1 MPDAPGYVAPPAISS
16 PGAPSSDQPLVGL
29 RVLDLCDVR
38 GDLCGRLLAD
48 LGADVLRIEP
58 PEGAASRHRPPFAPG
73 ASPGSTPDAEA
84 AKHISLHFAVRNSNK
99 RSAVIDLATADGRR
113 RFLGL
118 ATDADVVIE
127 SRRPGHLAS
136 LGVGPDDLL
145 AVNPDLV
152 VASLSDLGQTGP
164 DRDLVVTD
172 DVLFGLSGW
181 LHLSGVPGKPPLLIP
196 GALASDTVGVV
207 GAFAVLVGLVQ
218 RARGGGGQ
226 HLDVSALE
234 ALAQMNTWGIAN
246 ASDTLNRGSL
256 PPAVRSGDSPMYPTV
271 DCADGKVRLVV
282 ISPGQWRA
290 LWEWMGSP
298 EAFADEYWAG
308 FFNRLMNLDVI
319 NPLYDEHWASLDMV
333 EGCREAQRR
342 GIVATPLLSPADILA
357 DQHFASRDTF
367 LRTEVAPGAD
377 GGAVSGAVVSGL
389 WEMDGRRVGHRARAP
404 ELGEHAPEFTG
415 PRFSFA
421 SSLGDLPSG
430 PADALPLA
438 GLRVADFGHGGVGVE
453 CSRILAEY
461 GADAVKVESQAYPD
475 FIRIVLGGDMTP
487 SFASSSRNKR
497 CLGLDLKHPNAA
509 SVLEHLVDWADV
521 VVENNSTGTMGRLGI
536 GWEALQAQKPSLVM
550 LSSQLMGSRGLQADW
565 SGYGPTIQTAGGLS
579 WLWAFDDGEGPPGS
593 NAIHPDHLA
602 GRICAVGALAA
613 VIGRDRGAPGVHVE
627 VAQVEAMMATLA
639 DLFLAEDLAPGSV
652 RPRGNDS
659 PEGAPWGV
667 YRCAGDEQWAVVCV
681 RDDDDWA
688 GLRRAMGN
696 PEWARDPAYDVFAG
710 RDLARRLLDDRISEW
725 TGGLAPG
732 EVQDR
737 CQAEGVPAGRLMRT
751 VDQLADPHLAAR
763 SFLAEIDQPGL
774 TGTTTFEG
782 SCFTGSA
789 MGRPRQE
796 SAPLLGEHTR
806 DFCVRDLGMDADR
819 VEALLDSGALEQYQ
833 PSE

>member
-1 MPDAPGYVAPPAISS
+1 LA
-16 PGAPSSDQPLVGL
+16 GL

-58 PEGAASRHRPPFAPG
+58 PEGAASRRRPPFAPE
-73 ASPGSTPDAEA
+73 APADSGSGGLPPP
-84 AKHISLHFAVRNSNK
+84 SLHFAVRNSNK
-99 RSAVIDLATADGRR
+99 RSAVLDLTTDDGRERLLALATE
-113 RFLGL
+113 
-118 ATDADVVIE
+118 ADVLVE
-127 SRRPGHLAS
+127 SLPPGYLAG

-145 AVNPDLV
+145 AANRGLV

-181 LHLSGVPGKPPLLIP
+181 LHLSGIPGKPPLLTP
-196 GALASDTVGVV
+196 GALASDAVGVA
-207 GAFAVLVGLVQ
+207 GTLAVLVGLVQ

-246 ASDTLNRGSL
+246 ASDTVNRGSV
-256 PPAVRSGDSPMYPTV
+256 PPMVRSGDSPMYPTV

-282 ISPGQWRA
+282 ISPGQWRS

-298 EAFADEYWAG
+298 EAFADEYWAN
-308 FFNRLMNLDVI
+308 FFNRLMNLDVV
-319 NPLYDEHWASLDMV
+319 NPLYAEHWADLPMV

-342 GIVATPLLSPADILA
+342 GIVATPLLSASDVLS
-357 DQHFASRDTF
+357 DGHFASRGTF
-367 LRTEVAPGAD
+367 ARTEVVGDTFGEALE
-377 GGAVSGAVVSGL
+377 GAVVSGFL
-389 WEMDGRRVGHRARAP
+389 EIDGERVGHRVRAP
-404 ELGEHAPEFTG
+404 EIGEHRAEFTG
-415 PRFSFA
+415 PRFEHDSPLA
-421 SSLGDLPSG
+421 VVSADDGG
-430 PADALPLA
+430 PGLPLT

-453 CSRILAEY
+453 CSRVLGEY
-461 GADAVKVESQAYPD
+461 GADVVKVESHAYPD
-475 FIRIVLGGDMTP
+475 FIRIVLGGDMTA

-497 CLGLDLKHPNAA
+497 CLGLDLKHRDAEA
-509 SVLEHLVDWADV
+509 VLEPLLDWADV
-521 VVENNSTGTMGRLGI
+521 VVENNSTGTMDRLGI
-536 GWEALQAQKPSLVM
+536 GWADLRERDPSQVM
-550 LSSQLMGSRGLQADW
+550 VSSQLMGSRGLQADW

-602 GRICAVGALAA
+602 GRICAIGALAA
-613 VIGRDRGAPGVHVE
+613 LVGRDRGAAGAHVE
-627 VAQVEAMMATLA
+627 VAQVEALMATLS

-667 YRCAGDEQWAVVCV
+667 YPCAGEERWVVVCV

-688 GLRRAMGN
+688 GLRRAMGE
-696 PEWARDPAYDVFAG
+696 PAWAADPTYDGFSG
-710 RDLARRLLDDRISEW
+710 RDASRRELDRRIAEW
-725 TGGLAPG
+725 TSDLTPA

-737 CQAEGVPAGRLMRT
+737 CQAEGVPAGRSVSPLEQM
-751 VDQLADPHLAAR
+751 DDPHLAER
-763 SFLAEIDQPGL
+763 GFLAVVDQPGL
-774 TGTTTFEG
+774 AGPSTVFEG

-789 MGRPRQE
+789 MGRPRQDP
-796 SAPLLGEHTR
+796 APMIGEHTR
-806 DFCVRDLGMDADR
+806 DFCVDDLGMDVGL
-819 VEALLDSGALEQYQ
+819 VEELLASGALEQH
-833 PSE
+833 PPPG

>member
-1 MPDAPGYVAPPAISS
+1 M
-16 PGAPSSDQPLVGL
+16 SSDATSRGTEATAGPPNHMPLAGL

-58 PEGAASRHRPPFAPG
+58 PEGAASRRRPPFAPG
-73 ASPGSTPDAEA
+73 SGSAGSTGSEA
-84 AKHISLHFAVRNSNK
+84 FSLHFAVRNANK
-99 RSAVIDLATADGRR
+99 RSAVLDLTTDDGRAR
-113 RFLGL
+113 LL
-118 ATDADVVIE
+118 ALAGEADVVVE
-127 SRRPGHLAS
+127 SFRPGHLAA

-145 AVNPDLV
+145 AANPGLV

-181 LHLSGVPGKPPLLIP
+181 LHLSGVPGKPPLLLP
-196 GALASDTVGVV
+196 GALASDTVGVA
-207 GAFAVLVGLVQ
+207 GALAVLVGLVH

-282 ISPGQWRA
+282 IAPGQWRA

-319 NPLYDEHWASLDMV
+319 NPLYAEHWAGLEMV

-342 GIVATPLLSPADILA
+342 GIVATPLLSPGEVLA
-357 DQHFASRDTF
+357 DEHFASRGTF
-367 LRTEVAPGAD
+367 LRTEVAPGPTGSEDAT
-377 GGAVSGAVVSGL
+377 SGAMVSGL
-389 WEMDGRRVGHRARAP
+389 WEVDGRRVGHRTRAP
-404 ELGEHAPEFTG
+404 SLGEHPAEFTG
-415 PRFSFA
+415 PRFSLA
-421 SSLGDLPSG
+421 SSLDDTSSG
-430 PADALPLA
+430 AGGSLPLE

-461 GADAVKVESQAYPD
+461 GADTVKVESHAYPD
-475 FIRIVLGGDMTP
+475 FIRIVLGGEMTA

-497 CLGLDLKHPNAA
+497 CLGLDLKHPEAT
-509 SVLEHLVDWADV
+509 SVLDPLVEWADV
-521 VVENNSTGTMGRLGI
+521 VVENNSTGTMDRLGI
-536 GWEALQAQKPSLVM
+536 GWEALRERDPSLVM
-550 LSSQLMGSRGLQADW
+550 VSSQLMGSRGLQAGW
-565 SGYGPTIQTAGGLS
+565 SGYGPTLQTAGGLS

-602 GRICAVGALAA
+602 GRICAIGALAA
-613 VIGRDRGAPGVHVE
+613 VIGRDRGASGAHVE

-639 DLFLAEDLAPGSV
+639 DLFLLEDLAPGSA

-667 YRCAGDEQWAVVCV
+667 YPCAGDEQWAVVCV

-688 GLRRAMGN
+688 GLRRAMGD
-696 PEWARDPAYDVFAG
+696 PEWARDPAFGNFAG
-710 RDLARRLLDDRISEW
+710 RDAARRVLDDRVSEW
-725 TGGLAPG
+725 TVGLAPG

-737 CQAEGVPAGRLMRT
+737 CQAEGVPAGRLVRT
-751 VDQLADPHLAAR
+751 VDQVADPHLAAR
-763 SFLAEIDQPGL
+763 GFLAEIDQPGL

-789 MGRPRQE
+789 MPRPRQE
-796 SAPLLGEHTR
+796 PAPMIGEHTR
-806 DFCVRDLGMDADR
+806 SFCVGDLGMDPGLVD
-819 VEALLDSGALEQYQ
+819 ALLDSGALEQYQ
-833 PSE
+833 PAE